1 MRKNN
6 KKEDKKYLTLE
17 DAIRKYL
24 VEHWDLK
31 MPFDSAVDRCFV
43 RELKDSGYEIIGRS
57 ER

>member
-24 VEHWDLK
+24 VERWDLK
-31 MPFDSAVDRCFV
+31 MPFDSVVDHGFV
-43 RELKDSGYEIIGRS
+43 QELQDSGYEIIGRS